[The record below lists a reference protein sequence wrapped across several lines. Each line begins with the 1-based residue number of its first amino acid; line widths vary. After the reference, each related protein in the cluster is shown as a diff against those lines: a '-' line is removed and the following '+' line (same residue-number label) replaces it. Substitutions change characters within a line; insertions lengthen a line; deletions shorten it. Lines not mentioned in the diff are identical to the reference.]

1 MDILGVIKL
10 LGGVALFLFG
20 MTEMSNGLEK
30 ASGGKLEKTLE
41 KLTSNIFKAVLLGAV
56 VTAAIQSSS
65 ATTVIVVGLV
75 NAGIMKLSQAVGVIM
90 GANIGTTITAQ
101 IIRLADIEGG
111 NIFLSLLKPT
121 SLAPLVSVIGILCF
135 MISKKSRNKNIG
147 QICLGFG
154 VLFSGMFAMEA
165 AVNPLK
171 DSPVFIDILSSLSNP
186 ILGIIAGA
194 LVTALIQSSSA
205 SIGILQ
211 AISATGVL
219 KFSAAFPI
227 IMGQNIGTCITPV
240 LACIGANKNAK
251 KSAAIHLSFN
261 IIGTVIFLVGTYTI
275 QYTIGMP
282 GWEDAIGRSGIANF
296 HTIFNVV
303 NTFLL
308 LPFNKCLVWIADHVV
323 DKFSKPD
330 DTISV
335 EVEILDERLLRSPSL
350 AIEQASKTVE
360 KMAEY
365 AKINFQAAGTLL
377 NGFDKKKFDQI
388 SELEDVIDKME
399 DRLGNYLLKLSD
411 KELSE
416 EESRHVT
423 NLLHLIGEFERIGDY
438 SMNLAE
444 QAEKLYER
452 GHNFS
457 DTAKVELEA
466 ICEAVTEILALT
478 IECYK
483 TNSIKVATSIE
494 PLEETIDLMEETLKD
509 RHIERLKDGRCNID
523 AGLAF
528 IDILTSIERI
538 GDHCSNVAVYIIA
551 DQKPNNENF
560 DRHEYKRL
568 VHAGNGRDF
577 RELMKKYQNLYLSKI
592 DSEN

>member
-121 SLAPLVSVIGILCF
+121 TLAPLVSLVGILLF
-135 MISKKSRNKNIG
+135 MISKKSKYKNIG

-171 DSPVFIDILSSLSNP
+171 DSPVFVDILSSLSNP

-261 IIGTVIFLVGTYTI
+261 IIGTVIFLIATYTI
-275 QYTIGMP
+275 EYTIGLP
-282 GWEDAIGRSGIANF
+282 GWDDNIGRSGIANF

-308 LPFNKCLVWIADHVV
+308 LPFNKGLVWIADHVV

-388 SELEDVIDKME
+388 RELEDVIDKME

-416 EESRHVT
+416 KESRHVT

-466 ICEAVTEILALT
+466 ICEAVTEILGLT
-478 IECYK
+478 IKCYK

-538 GDHCSNVAVYIIA
+538 GDHCSNIAVYIIA
-551 DQKPNNENF
+551 DQKPTSENF

-577 RELMKKYQNLYLSKI
+577 RELMNKYQKLYFSKI
-592 DSEN
+592 NSEN